1 MEFSKQEFWSGLSF
15 PSPGDLP
22 DPGIEPGSLALQADA
37 LLSEPPGNPQ
47 AYNYVFTYTQIYMY
61 TCLYIHSFIIT
72 HVYIYTG
79 LYVYMFIFT

>member
-22 DPGIEPGSLALQADA
+22 DPGIEPRSLALWADA
-37 LLSEPPGNPQ
+37 LPSEPPGNAQ

-61 TCLYIHSFIIT
+61 TCLYIHRFIIT

-79 LYVYMFIFT
+79 LYVHMLVFT